1 MASAPQYAGFP
12 ISASAVLATANLNR
26 DGVTGAVVTA
36 YTFRSAINGGVG
48 GKIDT
53 VTLTPSSATVTV
65 VGNVLMFINGVVV
78 REIATTAITPS
89 ATVKGYQIPT
99 TEGADANGVL
109 IINKVCMPGDVVKF
123 VTTVT
128 QAITARI
135 EGGEF

>member
-1 MASAPQYAGFP
+1 M
-12 ISASAVLATANLNR
+12 
-26 DGVTGAVVTA
+26 
-36 YTFRSAINGGVG
+36 
-48 GKIDT
+48 
-53 VTLTPSSATVTV
+53 TPSSAAVTV